1 MIGAVICNGSNTMVI
16 DLPTESLNLES
27 KLLSIGIIR
36 RTRYRDLP
44 PFVFVQRDG
53 LFVPFRS
60 EQISDLIGEEGF
72 LLRSDVKEDG
82 DSELTWQDLVGY
94 TVEDQEA
101 GSVGV
106 IAHVDEQTANTL
118 ATLEDGR
125 MMPLHEDF
133 ILDIDTDN
141 RVLHVNLPFQI

>member
-1 MIGAVICNGSNTMVI
+1 MITRE
-16 DLPTESLNLES
+16 D
-27 KLLSIGIIR
+27 LLSIGIIH

-72 LLRSDVKEDG
+72 LLRSDVQEEGDG
-82 DSELTWQDLVGY
+82 ELTWQDLVGY

-101 GSVGV
+101 GTIGV
-106 IAHVDEQTANTL
+106 IAHVDEQTINTL

-133 ILDIDTDN
+133 ITDIDTDS
-141 RVLHVNLPFQI
+141 RVLHVNLPFAL